1 MKIIKI
7 AAFLLAL
14 LIIAL
19 PAAGCAETGEKT
31 GELTTAALAGGDTV
45 ITDAETTILTPGLPD
60 GYNLGGYEFSLFLAG
75 NWQNTE
81 FDADTMTGD
90 ALNDAQFERT
100 AALEEK
106 IGAKLN
112 IIKDYSATSD
122 SNSGVGY
129 KRVYTDVM
137 AGTAEFDS
145 CMIGTYDVS
154 HLAYMGYL
162 TDLASTPYIDLEKP
176 WWDSRASE
184 DLMIGGKLYYTTG
197 EISVLDNNNTY
208 CLLFNKQVSETN
220 QIPNVYELV
229 KNKQWTLEKYTEL
242 VKSVSADANG
252 DGKYTNQDKYGM
264 LGWDDSILGV
274 FTGSGGHVCKI
285 SDSGKIELAFYSE
298 KTIDILDKYIALIN
312 DKSAFHLTSTSTSVT
327 ADAQVMFMSGQSLF
341 YTRYINIIPMF
352 RDMDTDFGILPYPMY
367 DESQESYYSTIHPYG
382 CAFICIPK
390 VYTDLE
396 RTGAVLEYMAYLG
409 KSIVTPAYYE
419 INLYG
424 KLIRDEESADMLDI
438 IFSTRVY
445 DVGMYYQVGSICQT
459 LIGYYQKMV
468 GQNNMASQ
476 YKSIEKIALKQ
487 IEQIND
493 AFSKTME

>member
-1 MKIIKI
+1 MKKFRF
-7 AAFLLAL
+7 AAFLLTIL
-14 LIIAL
+14 TIAL
-19 PAAGCAETGEKT
+19 PATGCAEAGEKT
-31 GELTTAALAGGDTV
+31 GELTTAAPVGGDTTV
-45 ITDAETTILTPGLPD
+45 TEAVATEPTPEIPD
-60 GYNLGGYEFSLFLAG
+60 GYNLNGYEFSIFLAG

-100 AALEEK
+100 GALEEK
-106 IGAKLN
+106 LGIKLN
-112 IIKDYSATSD
+112 IVKDYSASTD
-122 SNSGVGY
+122 TNAGVGY
-129 KRVYTDVM
+129 RRVYTDVT

-176 WWDSRASE
+176 WWDARATE
-184 DLMIGGKLYYTTG
+184 DLMLNGKLYYTTG

-208 CLLFNKQVSETN
+208 CLLFNKQVADVN
-220 QIPNVYELV
+220 QIPNIYELV

-252 DGKYTNQDKYGM
+252 DGKYTNADKYGM
-264 LGWDDSILGV
+264 LGWDDSILGI
-274 FTGSGGHVCKI
+274 FTGSGGHVCQI
-285 SDSGKIELAFYSE
+285 SDSGKIELTFYSE

-312 DKSAFHLTSTSTSVT
+312 DKSAFHLASTSTAVT
-327 ADAQVMFMSGQSLF
+327 ADAQVMFMGGQSLF

-367 DESQESYYSTIHPYG
+367 DEAQESYHSTIHPYG

-390 VYTDLE
+390 VYDNLE

-409 KSIVTPAYYE
+409 QKEVTPAYYE

-459 LIGYYQKMV
+459 MIGYYQKMA
-468 GQNNMASQ
+468 GQNTMASQ
-476 YKSIEKIALKQ
+476 YKSIEKIAKKQ
-487 IEQIND
+487 IDQINE
-493 AFSKTME
+493 AFSKALE